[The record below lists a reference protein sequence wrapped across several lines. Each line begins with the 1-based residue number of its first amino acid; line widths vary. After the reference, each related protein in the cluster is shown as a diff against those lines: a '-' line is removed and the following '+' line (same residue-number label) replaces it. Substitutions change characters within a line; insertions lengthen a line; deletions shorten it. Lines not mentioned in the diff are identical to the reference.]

1 MEGVSIQ
8 ENEKE
13 LLIILTDI
21 TLHTNPTR
29 KPASFAR
36 GLSKSVRSRLPGRT
50 YVNQPPE
57 VVQEGGA
64 VNLEMEIPFD
74 DEMRAVIERAKELGK
89 QIRLVMPKD
98 GVPVFLGKDAVEK
111 FAALNR
117 QKNRG
122 SI

>member
-1 MEGVSIQ
+1 MEGISIQ

-13 LLIILTDI
+13 LLIILTDV

-29 KPASFAR
+29 KPTSFAR
-36 GLSKSVRSRLPGRT
+36 GLAKSVRSGLPGRT
-50 YVNQPPE
+50 YVNQTPNA
-57 VVQEGGA
+57 VQEDAGTT
-64 VNLEMEIPFD
+64 LEMEIPFD
-74 DEMRAVIERAKELGK
+74 DEVRVVIERAKSMGK
-89 QIRLVMPKD
+89 QIRLVMPKE